1 MRRLPGT
8 LPRDVVV
15 VLATVAVLLGGCSRD
30 DSAQPPAGPSARPT
44 AGSPTPAQDAGPAA
58 SATASTAAPTVPAGP
73 ASPSPG
79 PGPTAPSG
87 DAALPEAPTLPPG
100 QSAAAT
106 GFAQCAQR
114 YQERIDGITLG
125 GAVTPV
131 LLEQWAQAYQDA
143 AALSAEGD
151 AAGAASACNA
161 LQAAMDDVLG

>member
-1 MRRLPGT
+1 M
-8 LPRDVVV
+8 VVV
-15 VLATVAVLLGGCSRD
+15 VATVAVLLGGCSRD
-30 DSAQPPAGPSARPT
+30 DSTQPPAGPSARPT
-44 AGSPTPAQDAGPAA
+44 AGSPAPAQDDDPAA
-58 SATASTAAPTVPAGP
+58 STTASTSAPPAPAGP
-73 ASPSPG
+73 ASPSTG

-87 DAALPEAPTLPPG
+87 DTALPDALPLPPG
-100 QSAAAT
+100 QSGAAT

-114 YQERIDGITLG
+114 YQERIDGLTLG